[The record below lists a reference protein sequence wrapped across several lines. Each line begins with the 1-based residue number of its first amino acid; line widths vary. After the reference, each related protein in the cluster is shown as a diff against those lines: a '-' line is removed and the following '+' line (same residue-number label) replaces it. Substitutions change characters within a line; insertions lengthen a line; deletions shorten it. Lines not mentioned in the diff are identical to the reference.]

1 MSRPV
6 EVTPEL
12 LSGFL
17 DEAPEYLEMLDSGL
31 MNFESRASGGLLSL
45 DESTDKDRMNEMFRA
60 AHSLKGLAAALGFD
74 KIKEVTHR
82 METLFDQVRMRKRDL
97 STSSFETLFRVV
109 DQLRALVQE
118 LAQDAGEHVPIDGIL
133 TELDGVLNGSAEITH
148 SPLNSSELETILNS
162 EPASKAAESMVESC
176 GQLALDPELTSLFVE
191 TTMESLEELSEGLL
205 ALESAPTDIDL
216 LNGVFRNAHNIK
228 GASGAAG
235 LTRMNQLTHN
245 METVF
250 DHLRH
255 KRLAIEDD
263 LMGALLS
270 SVDTIRAVMDS
281 IRTGRIV
288 DVRAGLTGD
297 HLRRWTDAEMG
308 HEVSPAVVS
317 APTELSMNSSPVET
331 KPVAA
336 TRLNGGDGGTMFHVR
351 VVFPDGLEESAIQT
365 YLITNKLND
374 VAKVISSDPPL
385 ESIAGDTTVK
395 NVNLIIRTDRAAS
408 SLQQLI
414 SVYSTESV
422 TVTPSDEQQAAGI
435 VTVPATAIQGAIA
448 DLASIPPESK
458 TAPGKPDSPKA
469 TVSCGV
475 SPAPKVAPRVVENP
489 STATVRS
496 EPAAAERPESVSKP
510 VETLRVDQEK
520 LDQLMNLGGEL
531 VINRA
536 RFHSVHGRFRT
547 VFDGRN
553 YGYLVDDINQRLSKL
568 DERLQLLADG
578 NGMNRRVH
586 ELTTEVRSLSQDFSS
601 IRSLTHRVHDLRTSM
616 HDFDE
621 ALHALNRVSDGIQK
635 QIMGT
640 RMVPIGPTFNRFKR
654 VVRDIA
660 KSSGKQIDL
669 VLKGESTELD
679 KRMID
684 ELADPLTH
692 MVRNSVDHGLEMPD
706 VRFANGKNPI
716 GTVTLEA
723 SHRGNSICIEVSDD
737 GAGVS
742 IDRVKAKAIEKGL
755 TTEALLAKMSDR
767 EIVQFI
773 LQPGFSTAQKVTDL
787 SGRGMG
793 MDIVKS
799 KIEKLSGTVEIDTT
813 PGKGAR
819 ITIKLPLTLAILT
832 SMVARIGHGNYAVP
846 LETVAEIIKVRQA
859 DFQFIHKR
867 RVVLV
872 RDRIVPVVTFE
883 EAFATSLEELTTRTR
898 NESEQTLVIVGLDNE
913 QLGLVVDELLGQED
927 VVIKS
932 IAENYR
938 NVRGVAGASIR
949 GDGTVSL
956 ILDVGALI
964 EMASRAATHASIAA
978 EEAQELAG
986 V

>member
-133 TELDGVLNGSAEITH
+133 TELDAVLNGAAVPTDSCLYA
-148 SPLNSSELETILNS
+148 SELEAIVNGES
-162 EPASKAAESMVESC
+162 ASKLAESMVESC

-245 METVF
+245 MESVF

-317 APTELSMNSSPVET
+317 TPTELSMNSSPVET

-351 VVFPDGLEESAIQT
+351 VVFPDGFEESAIQT

-374 VAKVISSDPPL
+374 VAKVISSEPPL

-395 NVNLIIRTDRAAS
+395 YVNLIIRTDRAAS

-422 TVTPSDEQQAAGI
+422 TVTPCDEQQAAGI
-435 VTVPATAIQGAIA
+435 VTVPTAAIHGAIA
-448 DLASIPPESK
+448 DLASIAPESK
-458 TAPGKPDSPKA
+458 TAAAKPDSPKD

-475 SPAPKVAPRVVENP
+475 SPAPRVAPRIVENP
-489 STATVRS
+489 STASVRS
-496 EPAAAERPESVSKP
+496 EPAAAERTESVSKP

-660 KSSGKQIDL
+660 KSSGKQIEL

-832 SMVARIGHGNYAVP
+832 SMVARIGHGIYAVP

-978 EEAQELAG
+978 KEAQELAG